1 MNPEL
6 PILLPSELRS
16 LRSLRRHPR
25 LIPEE
30 DYLVL
35 NRLGLAVRDYAVLPG
50 GGRTYAEECS
60 ITRQGRL
67 YLHTRRQSGMDF
79 WKKTLVQFGLG
90 FVSGVGSTLLA
101 AWLKGIL

>member
-67 YLHTRRQSGMDF
+67 YLHTRRQSRMDF
-79 WKKTLVQFGLG
+79 WKKTLIQFGLG